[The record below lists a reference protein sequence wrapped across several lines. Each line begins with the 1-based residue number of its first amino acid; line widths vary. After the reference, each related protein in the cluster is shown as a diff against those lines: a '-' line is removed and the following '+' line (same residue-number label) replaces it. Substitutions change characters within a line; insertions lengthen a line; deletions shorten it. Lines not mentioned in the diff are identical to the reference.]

1 MNYRTFTC
9 RAFWFAALL
18 LIARTATA
26 IDVVAT
32 SSSGGMLVREIA
44 GERAEIEIL
53 APPNRDLHYLQARP
67 SMMRAVRGADLLV
80 AIGADIE
87 LGWLPVT
94 LQQAANPNV
103 LPGQSGYFEFAAQVT
118 LVDVGGAADRSL
130 GDVHPLGNP
139 HVYLDPVR
147 MATIASA
154 LAEKLAELD
163 PEYAEQFR
171 SRAAAFVDAIDAK
184 MADWQAQLADAP
196 GAVLFH
202 QDANYLLY
210 RFEVP
215 LYGFLEP
222 VPGIPPTASHVRALV
237 DALTD
242 RRGVILYTPFQ
253 PDQAPRSLARALDWP
268 ALRLPLEPPLDATG
282 DDYIEHIDAWV
293 DALASGMP

>member
-1 MNYRTFTC
+1 M
-9 RAFWFAALL
+9 
-18 LIARTATA
+18 ARTAPA

-103 LPGQSGYFEFAAQVT
+103 LPGQTGYFEFAAQVE
-118 LVDVGGAADRSL
+118 LVDIGGVADRSL

-147 MATIASA
+147 MATIARA

-163 PEYAEQFR
+163 PSYAEQFR
-171 SRAAAFVDAIDAK
+171 ARAAAFAGTIDAK
-184 MADWQAQLADAP
+184 LPEWRMRLADAP

-222 VPGIPPTASHVRALV
+222 VPGIPPTASHVRELV
-237 DALTD
+237 DALID
-242 RRGVILYTPFQ
+242 RRGVVLYTTFQ
-253 PDQAPRSLARALDWP
+253 PNQAPESLARALNWP
-268 ALRLPLEPPLDATG
+268 TARLPLEPPLDATG
-282 DDYIEHIDAWV
+282 SDYIAHIDAWV
-293 DALASGMP
+293 DALADGAQ